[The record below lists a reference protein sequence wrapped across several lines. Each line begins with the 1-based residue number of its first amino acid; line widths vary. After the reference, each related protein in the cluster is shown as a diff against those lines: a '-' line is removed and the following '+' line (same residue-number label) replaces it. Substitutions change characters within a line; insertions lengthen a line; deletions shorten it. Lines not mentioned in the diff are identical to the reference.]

1 MMQQAAIGLGVRVR
15 LLAEG
20 PDVSAAQVVPDHV
33 VGDHTDLPT
42 LRDVAADAPVVTFDH
57 EHVPPEHLRTLG
69 DEGHACRP
77 GPHALLFAQDK
88 AEMRTRLAEM
98 GVPCPRSRIVATR
111 DDLESFGLPAVVKT

>member
-1 MMQQAAIGLGVRVR
+1 MMQQAATGLGLRLR

-33 VGDHTDLPT
+33 VGDYTDLAT
-42 LRDVAADAPVVTFDH
+42 LRAVVADAPVVTFDH
-57 EHVPPEHLRTLG
+57 EHVPPEHLRALQ

-88 AEMRTRLAEM
+88 GSMRERLGAM
-98 GVPCPRSRIVATR
+98 GAPCPRNAPVSTIE
-111 DDLESFGLPAVVKT
+111 DLES